1 MATKYYLDW
10 KEVEDNWSLTP
21 YIWIDVAILIGEAVG
36 EILGGDYTLTLDEID
51 PMESLRK
58 KLKDANVEQKKIEKF
73 LEVVVNVKGE
83 TKKMKKEVTDNPT
96 ISIKDIQ
103 KVLNK
108 YGNSHVKV
116 VAEIKN
122 NK

>member
-1 MATKYYLDW
+1 MPTKYFLDW
-10 KEVEDNWSLTP
+10 KEVDENWSITP

-51 PMESLRK
+51 PMESLKR
-58 KLKDANVEQKKIEKF
+58 KLKDANVEKEKIDKF
-73 LEVVVNVKGE
+73 LEVIVDVKGE
-83 TKKMKKEVTDNPT
+83 TKKIKKEIKDSPT
-96 ISIKDIQ
+96 ITIKDIQ

-116 VAEIKN
+116 LAEIKD
-122 NK
+122 KK